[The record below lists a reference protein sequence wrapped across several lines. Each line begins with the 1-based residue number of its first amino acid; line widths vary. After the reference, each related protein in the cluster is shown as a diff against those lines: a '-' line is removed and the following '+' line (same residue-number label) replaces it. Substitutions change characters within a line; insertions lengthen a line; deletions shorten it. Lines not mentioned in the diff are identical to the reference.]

1 MYVRASARAKTHYGP
16 KPVHTFM
23 TLTQNR
29 ITDLFSQKSERLLNV
44 YFTAGFPA
52 LNDTITILR
61 GLQAAGVDLVEIGMP
76 YSDPV
81 ADGETIQQSNGK
93 ALDNGMSLK
102 TLFDQLEGCRQG
114 QSGDPVTVPILLM
127 GYINPVLQ
135 YGVEAFCKKCQEVGV
150 DGVILPDLPLD
161 LYLADYAPTFREYGI
176 LNVNLITPQTSE
188 NRIRLIDEESD
199 GFIYMVSSASI
210 TGSTK
215 GISDSMRGYFER
227 IQAMNLRNPRL
238 IGFGINNHDTF
249 DTACEYA
256 NGAIV
261 GSAFIRHLEEKGT
274 SAESILEFVHTI
286 RA

>member
-1 MYVRASARAKTHYGP
+1 
-16 KPVHTFM
+16 M
-23 TLTQNR
+23 TLLTTQNR
-29 ITDLFSQKSERLLNV
+29 ISDLFSQKSERLLNV
-44 YFTAGFPA
+44 YFTAGFPN
-52 LNDTITILR
+52 LVDTVPILR

-93 ALDNGMSLK
+93 ALENGMSLK
-102 TLFDQLEGCRQG
+102 KLFTQLADCRQEG
-114 QSGDPVTVPILLM
+114 ITVPILLM

-135 YGVEAFCKKCQEVGV
+135 FGVENFCQKCQEVGV

-161 LYLADYAPTFREYGI
+161 LFLFDYAETFRRYGI
-176 LNVNLITPQTSE
+176 LNVHLITPQTSE
-188 NRIRLIDEESD
+188 ARIRLIDEESE

-210 TGSTK
+210 TGSVK
-215 GISDSMRGYFER
+215 GVSDTMETYFKR

-238 IGFGINNHDTF
+238 IGFGINNHETF
-249 DTACEYA
+249 DMASQYA

-261 GSAFIRHLEEKGT
+261 GSAFIRHLDEKGT
-274 SAESILEFVHTI
+274 SPDTIQAFVQTI

>member
-1 MYVRASARAKTHYGP
+1 
-16 KPVHTFM
+16 M
-23 TLTQNR
+23 TQELTQNR
-29 ITDLFSQKSERLLNV
+29 IIELFTQKSERLLNV
-44 YFTAGFPA
+44 YFTAGFPELA
-52 LNDTITILR
+52 DTITVLR
-61 GLQAAGVDLVEIGMP
+61 GLQEAGVDIVEIGMP

-93 ALDNGMSLK
+93 ALSNGMSLK
-102 TLFDQLEGCRQG
+102 TLFAQLADCR
-114 QSGDPVTVPILLM
+114 SELTVPILLM

-135 YGVEAFCKKCQEVGV
+135 FGVENFCQKCREVGV

-161 LYLADYAPTFREYGI
+161 LYLAEYAPIFREYGI

-188 NRIRLIDEESD
+188 SRIRHIDEESD

-210 TGSTK
+210 TGSVK
-215 GISDSMRGYFER
+215 GVNDSMKAYFER
-227 IQAMNLRNPRL
+227 IQAMSLRNPRL
-238 IGFGINNHDTF
+238 IGFGINNHETF
-249 DTACEYA
+249 DTASQYA

-274 SAESILEFVHTI
+274 SAESIRAFVQTI

>member
-1 MYVRASARAKTHYGP
+1 MYVSASARAQTHYGL

-44 YFTAGFPA
+44 YFTAGFPQ
-52 LNDTITILR
+52 LNDTMTILR

-102 TLFDQLEGCRQG
+102 ALFDQLEGCRQE

-176 LNVNLITPQTSE
+176 LNVNLITPQTTES
-188 NRIRLIDEESD
+188 RIRHIDEESD

-215 GISDSMRGYFER
+215 GISDSMRAYFER

>member
-1 MYVRASARAKTHYGP
+1 
-16 KPVHTFM
+16 M
-23 TLTQNR
+23 TQELTQNR
-29 ITDLFSQKSERLLNV
+29 ITDLFTRKSERLLNV
-44 YFTAGFPA
+44 YFTAGFPN
-52 LNDTITILR
+52 LDDTMSILH
-61 GLQAAGVDLVEIGMP
+61 GLQAAGVDFVEIGMP

-102 TLFDQLEGCRQG
+102 TLFAQLADCRNDTAG
-114 QSGDPVTVPILLM
+114 TPVTMPILLM

-135 YGVEAFCKKCQEVGV
+135 FGVENFCRKCQEVGV

-161 LYLADYAPTFREYGI
+161 LFLTDYAPIFREYGI
-176 LNVNLITPQTSE
+176 INVNMITPQTAE
-188 NRIRLIDEESD
+188 DRIRHIDEESN

-215 GISDSMRGYFER
+215 GVSESMRGYFER

-238 IGFGINNHDTF
+238 IGFGINNHETF
-249 DTACEYA
+249 DTASQYA
-256 NGAIV
+256 SGAIV
-261 GSAFIRHLEEKGT
+261 GSAFIRHLDEKGT
-274 SAESILEFVHTI
+274 SPESIRAFVQTI